1 MQEFLAKRVVGVMIP
16 FLAAHIIY
24 GVIKIL
30 MGTEFTLQEILLGL
44 LGNCTIVENS
54 WYPVAA
60 IVMYLIFYFS
70 MKFTTN
76 TKKGVWCCVIVVIIN
91 TMIEYLVLQEQSWW
105 YISNYAFVAGI
116 LISLYDEEFVH
127 WKGYFVIGIT
137 GYLVVSLIGKY
148 GLGQAGVSAF
158 INIVLQNF
166 KSAFLVVTAVVLIL
180 KFFGE
185 QANVLAQFWGK
196 ISYEIYL
203 MHGLFIFII
212 HNMWEAASLSVF
224 L

>member
-1 MQEFLAKRVVGVMIP
+1 
-16 FLAAHIIY
+16 
-24 GVIKIL
+24 
-30 MGTEFTLQEILLGL
+30 
-44 LGNCTIVENS
+44 
-54 WYPVAA
+54 
-60 IVMYLIFYFS
+60 

-148 GLGQAGVSAF
+148 GLGEAGVSAF

>member
-76 TKKGVWCCVIVVIIN
+76 TKKGVWC
-91 TMIEYLVLQEQSWW
+91 
-105 YISNYAFVAGI
+105 
-116 LISLYDEEFVH
+116 
-127 WKGYFVIGIT
+127 
-137 GYLVVSLIGKY
+137 
-148 GLGQAGVSAF
+148 
-158 INIVLQNF
+158 
-166 KSAFLVVTAVVLIL
+166 
-180 KFFGE
+180 
-185 QANVLAQFWGK
+185 
-196 ISYEIYL
+196 
-203 MHGLFIFII
+203 
-212 HNMWEAASLSVF
+212 
-224 L
+224 